1 MRVASM
7 NYVQWEGTPREWRID
22 GVLLNPINLL
32 VGSNASGKSRILNVI
47 SGLAKLLAGDTK
59 LMVLSGDYNV
69 TFDDDG
75 RQLKYSLR
83 YEGRK
88 VIKEEFESE
97 GKRYLQR
104 GAGGE
109 GTIWAVK
116 LGEDIEFQVPQDELA
131 AVARRDSIQH
141 PFFEPLSSWGKSLY
155 HYYFGTKLGQ
165 EVLGLI
171 DPVRAGEVNPRDPN
185 QVIGIYLQ
193 GEKAFG
199 DNFKDA
205 IKRDMAEIG
214 YLIDD
219 VGTKNPISIIVPDPQ
234 SMVALYVKET
244 GLGDIT
250 DQFDM
255 SQGMFRALSIIIQL
269 NYSEMTRKPS
279 CVLIDDIGEGLDFDR
294 SCALIKLIMQK
305 AEKSA
310 VQLIMST
317 NDRFVMNAVPL
328 EAWTVLRRAGQKIR
342 VYNYTNSKGR
352 FDQFKFTGMNNF
364 DFYAYNF
371 LDESRN
377 G

>member
-116 LGEDIEFQVPQDELA
+116 LGEDIEF
-131 AVARRDSIQH
+131 
-141 PFFEPLSSWGKSLY
+141 
-155 HYYFGTKLGQ
+155 
-165 EVLGLI
+165 
-171 DPVRAGEVNPRDPN
+171 
-185 QVIGIYLQ
+185 
-193 GEKAFG
+193 
-199 DNFKDA
+199 
-205 IKRDMAEIG
+205 
-214 YLIDD
+214 
-219 VGTKNPISIIVPDPQ
+219 
-234 SMVALYVKET
+234 
-244 GLGDIT
+244 
-250 DQFDM
+250 
-255 SQGMFRALSIIIQL
+255 
-269 NYSEMTRKPS
+269 
-279 CVLIDDIGEGLDFDR
+279 
-294 SCALIKLIMQK
+294 
-305 AEKSA
+305 
-310 VQLIMST
+310 
-317 NDRFVMNAVPL
+317 
-328 EAWTVLRRAGQKIR
+328 
-342 VYNYTNSKGR
+342 
-352 FDQFKFTGMNNF
+352 
-364 DFYAYNF
+364 
-371 LDESRN
+371 
-377 G
+377 